1 MARNKDL
8 LARDEQIVL
17 TMRTHIKALLLAI
30 IVLIASTVILGIG
43 LALLPQQARPIGT
56 YVLIGLYAIA
66 FFAWVLLPY
75 LRWFTATYTITN
87 RRIITRKGIL
97 NKTGHD
103 LPLRSIN
110 NVNYERS
117 LSDRIFGC
125 GTLILV
131 TAAEQP
137 LHLPDVPRV
146 EQVHVVI
153 ADLIFDG
160 EPDEEA

>member
-1 MARNKDL
+1 MALSKDM
-8 LARDEQIVL
+8 LARDEQVVL
-17 TMRTHIKALLLAI
+17 HVRTHVKELVGAILFLILLSSL
-30 IVLIASTVILGIG
+30 LGIG
-43 LALLPQQARPIGT
+43 LAVLPEGWRPWGMWM
-56 YVLIGLYAIA
+56 LIGL
-66 FFAWVLLPY
+66 FAVLLVWLSVLPY
-75 LRWFTATYTITN
+75 LRWLTATYTVTN

-117 LSDRIFGC
+117 IIDRMLGC
-125 GTLILV
+125 GTLVLE
-131 TAAEQP
+131 TAAEKP
-137 LHLPDVPRV
+137 LMLPDVPKV

-160 EPDEEA
+160 EPDVE